1 MTGATWR
8 FCSATARRKL
18 RSSCGLCY
26 HSHPTHPATVS
37 ERHSGPGP
45 VPQLSHVTFLT
56 LQRCRDWGLTAKHTE
71 APSDLLQNQ
80 ESTWNQL
87 QDQAACPSSPRL
99 PSLPLPSGA
108 TAAPTSGL
116 PRPKGRRARSSRGS
130 SPASQSGPTQKA
142 FCMPS
147 FAPGAVTDTLAP
159 SPRAHP
165 LHRRGNC
172 RLREPQ
178 LVCQEPDLGP
188 AVRGARSW
196 PLTR

>member
-1 MTGATWR
+1 M
-8 FCSATARRKL
+8 
-18 RSSCGLCY
+18 
-26 HSHPTHPATVS
+26 
-37 ERHSGPGP
+37 
-45 VPQLSHVTFLT
+45 SHVTFLT

-71 APSDLLQNQ
+71 APSDSRTRNQ
-80 ESTWNQL
+80 PGT
-87 QDQAACPSSPRL
+87 SSRTKPRARPRL
-99 PSLPLPSGA
+99 PSPHLPSPPLPSAA